1 MADLENLVRLRRHT
15 VEEKQ
20 KILGEILR
28 EVEKLEAQKADY
40 MERLKTERAAFE
52 ENPMI
57 ETRDFYG
64 LFEGVIRTNIERVNG
79 EIAKLET
86 RLQLAQE
93 AVRAAFAD
101 MKRVEIVHK
110 RRQAEERAEIDQKES
125 IELDEIGL
133 EVFRRNEEN

>member
-1 MADLENLVRLRRHT
+1 MADLENLVRLRRHA

-125 IELDEIGL
+125 NELDEIGL
-133 EVFRRNEEN
+133 EVFRRNEE